1 MPCETPREDAH
12 VGDEEPGLSG
22 SDGFFPILCEPST
35 SSEPCERAFDDPS
48 ARQNLEALGVIGA
61 FDDLHRPVA
70 DPVQGA
76 AQFGSGVCA
85 IGEQVAQ
92 PREAGD
98 GWF

>member
-1 MPCETPREDAH
+1 MPCEAPREDAH

-76 AQFGSGVCA
+76 RSLGPAYAPSANRWRSQGK
-85 IGEQVAQ
+85 
-92 PREAGD
+92 R
-98 GWF
+98 